1 MRKTLSCFVP
11 SLLGTLALGSSAI
24 AKAEDAR
31 PLRLETVDQV
41 VERND
46 RTVQACGKTLVRG
59 GTRAVTLRLTID
71 ERGQVTGADAMA
83 KEPSREAECLT
94 RAVRTLHFP
103 ATGVV
108 SKLEYPFLLLPKR

>member
-1 MRKTLSCFVP
+1 MRQTLCLFV
-11 SLLGTLALGSSAI
+11 ALGSVGWA
-24 AKAEDAR
+24 AVGHAEDAR

-41 VERND
+41 VERNE
-46 RTVQACGKTLVRG
+46 RTVQACGKTLGRG

-71 ERGQVTGADAMA
+71 ERGAVTSADPTA

-94 RAVRTLHFP
+94 RAVRTLRFP

-108 SKLEYPFLLLPKR
+108 SRLEYPFLLLPKR